1 MSGLF
6 GGGGSLPPLAPPPV
20 PKPTPP
26 MPDLESP
33 GVLEAQQMQQARI
46 MSRGGRRSTI
56 LSQGADMT
64 PYTRPTLGVGG

>member
-6 GGGGSLPPLAPPPV
+6 GGGDSPPPPTPPPP

-33 GVLEAQQMQQARI
+33 MVREAEDQRMRAIIGR
-46 MSRGGRRSTI
+46 SGRRSTE
-56 LSQGADMT
+56 LTQGPSDQ
-64 PYTRPTLGVGG
+64 PYTRRTLGSG